1 VAAAVGRGIA
11 LELDPT
17 RGLDGVE
24 APARARRPAR
34 AGREWG
40 RGGDDGAV
48 CRMEG
53 GVAREEVEQVEAAA
67 EDAVVGDE
75 EHRVPYEAGTAGQVA
90 AVEERH
96 ERRRAR
102 AAVRGTEETLFRRS
116 AMDLVYGDACPPRL
130 CWLRRAR
137 SCGATAATETLVS
150 AIAEGQVDWMFLYDG
165 T

>member
-1 VAAAVGRGIA
+1 MAAEVGRGIA

-102 AAVRGTEETLFRRS
+102 AGS
-116 AMDLVYGDACPPRL
+116 ARHGGDALMALCHGSRLWGRLSAAVARVVPPL
-130 CWLRRAR
+130 KP
-137 SCGATAATETLVS
+137 
-150 AIAEGQVDWMFLYDG
+150 
-165 T
+165 